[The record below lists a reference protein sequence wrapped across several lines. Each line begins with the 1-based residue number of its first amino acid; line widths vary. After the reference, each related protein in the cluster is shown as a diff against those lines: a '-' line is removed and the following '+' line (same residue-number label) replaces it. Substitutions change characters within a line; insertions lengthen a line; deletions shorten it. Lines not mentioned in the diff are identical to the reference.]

1 MANKNKITRII
12 TRSLLLMAL
21 VAIFYFFSSDT
32 NFSENKK
39 VFYIKTNSS
48 FPEVINNLVAE
59 GIVKNPAV
67 FQWVSKI
74 AGYEKKIRPG
84 KYLIEKGSSIYSIV
98 KKLRRGN
105 QTAINLVINKLRTK
119 EDFAKKIGDNFEC
132 DSANFMAILSN
143 NDSLKKYELDSNT
156 VMSAVIPNTYQILW
170 NTSAS
175 GILKKLHDQ
184 QEIFWN
190 DERRQKSKALHLSP
204 IEAYTLASI
213 VEEETNQEADKGKIA
228 SVYLNRLKIGMNLA
242 ADPTIKFAMRDFSL
256 KRIYFKHLHY
266 PSPYNTYLN
275 VGLPPGPIC
284 TPSTKTI
291 DAILNSP
298 STSYLFFVAKPDL
311 KGFSNFS
318 TTYKEHMRF
327 AKEYQLALDSFMNLK
342 QTPQ

>member
-143 NDSLKKYELDSNT
+143 NDSLKKYQLDSNT
-156 VMSAVIPNTYQILW
+156 VISAVIPNTYQILW

-190 DERRQKSKALHLSP
+190 DERRKKAKALNLTP
-204 IEAYTLASI
+204 TGAYTLASI

-242 ADPTIKFAMRDFSL
+242 ADPTIKFALKDFSL

-275 VGLPPGPIC
+275 AGLPPGPIC
-284 TPSTKTI
+284 TPSSKTI
-291 DAILNSP
+291 DALLNSP

-311 KGFSNFS
+311 KGFSNFA

-327 AKEYQLALDSFMNLK
+327 AKQYQLALDSFMDLK
-342 QTPQ
+342 QTP

>member
-1 MANKNKITRII
+1 
-12 TRSLLLMAL
+12 L

-32 NFSENKK
+32 NFSENNK

-48 FPEVINNLVAE
+48 LPEVVDNLVAE
-59 GIVKNPAV
+59 RIVKNPTIFKWIA
-67 FQWVSKI
+67 KI
-74 AGYEKKIRPG
+74 AGYEKKVRPG

-119 EDFAKKIGDNFEC
+119 EDFAKKIGGNFEC

-184 QEIFWN
+184 QGIFWN
-190 DERRQKSKALHLSP
+190 DERRQKAKALNLSP
-204 IEAYTLASI
+204 TEAYTLASI
-213 VEEETNQEADKGKIA
+213 VEEET
-228 SVYLNRLKIGMNLA
+228 
-242 ADPTIKFAMRDFSL
+242 
-256 KRIYFKHLHY
+256 
-266 PSPYNTYLN
+266 
-275 VGLPPGPIC
+275 
-284 TPSTKTI
+284 I

-298 STSYLFFVAKPDL
+298 PTSYLFFVAKPDL

-318 TTYKEHMRF
+318 TTYKEHLRF
-327 AKEYQLALDSFMNLK
+327 AKEYQKALDSFMNLK
-342 QTPQ
+342 QTP

>member
-1 MANKNKITRII
+1 MANKNSRIL
-12 TRSLLLMAL
+12 TRSILLMAL
-21 VAIFYFFSSDT
+21 VALFYLFSSDT
-32 NFSENKK
+32 SFSENKK
-39 VFYIKTNSS
+39 FFYIKTNSNLNV
-48 FPEVINNLVAE
+48 VIDNLVAE
-59 GIVKNPAV
+59 GIVKNPTI
-67 FQWVSKI
+67 FQWAAKI

-105 QTAINLVINKLRTK
+105 QSAINLVINKIRTK

-132 DSANFMAILSN
+132 DSANFMAILTN
-143 NDSLKKYELDSNT
+143 QDLLKKYELDSNT
-156 VMSAVIPNTYQILW
+156 VMTAVIPNTYQILW

-190 DERRQKSKALHLSP
+190 DERRKKAKALNLTP
-204 IEAYTLASI
+204 TGAYTLASI

-242 ADPTIKFAMRDFSL
+242 ADPTIKFALKDFSL

-275 VGLPPGPIC
+275 AGLPPGPIC
-284 TPSTKTI
+284 TPSSKTI
-291 DAILNSP
+291 DALLNSP

-311 KGFSNFS
+311 KGFSNFA

-327 AKEYQLALDSFMNLK
+327 AKQYQLALDSFMDLK
-342 QTPQ
+342 QTP

>member
-1 MANKNKITRII
+1 MAIAKKITQFII
-12 TRSLLLMAL
+12 IILLVIAA
-21 VAIFYFFSSDT
+21 VVSWHFFSSNT
-32 NFSENKK
+32 SFNENKK
-39 VFYIKTNSS
+39 VFYIKTNSNLN
-48 FPEVINNLVAE
+48 EVIDHLVDE
-59 GIVKNPAV
+59 GIVKNPTI
-67 FQWVSKI
+67 FEWVAKI
-74 AGYEKKIRPG
+74 AGYQNNIRPG
-84 KYLIEKGSSIYSIV
+84 KYLIEKESSIYSIV

-119 EDFAKKIGDNFEC
+119 EDFAKKIGENFEC

-143 NDSLKKYELDSNT
+143 NDSLKKFKLDSNI
-156 VMSAVIPNTYQILW
+156 VMSAVIPNTYQVLW

-190 DERRQKSKALHLSP
+190 ADRRKKAKALNLSP
-204 IEAYTLASI
+204 TEAYTLASI

-228 SVYLNRLKIGMNLA
+228 SVYLNRLKTGMNLA
-242 ADPTIKFAMRDFSL
+242 ADPTIKFALRDFSL

-275 VGLPPGPIC
+275 AGLPPGPIC
-284 TPSTKTI
+284 TPSSKTI
-291 DAILNSP
+291 DAILDSP
-298 STSYLFFVAKPDL
+298 PTSYLFFVAKPDL

-318 TTYKEHMRF
+318 TTYKEHMHF

-342 QTPQ
+342 QTP

>member
-1 MANKNKITRII
+1 MANKNSRIL
-12 TRSLLLMAL
+12 TRSILLMAL
-21 VAIFYFFSSDT
+21 VALFYLFSSDT
-32 NFSENKK
+32 SFSENKK
-39 VFYIKTNSS
+39 FFYIKTNSNLNV
-48 FPEVINNLVAE
+48 VIDNLVAE
-59 GIVKNPAV
+59 GIVKNPTI
-67 FQWVSKI
+67 FQWAAKI

-105 QTAINLVINKLRTK
+105 QSAINLVINKIRTK

-132 DSANFMAILSN
+132 DSANFMAILTN
-143 NDSLKKYELDSNT
+143 QDLLKKYELDSNT
-156 VMSAVIPNTYQILW
+156 VMTAVIPNTYQFLW

-190 DERRQKSKALHLSP
+190 DERRKKAKALNLTP
-204 IEAYTLASI
+204 TGAYTLASI

-242 ADPTIKFAMRDFSL
+242 ADPTIKFALKDFSL

-275 VGLPPGPIC
+275 AGLPPGPIC
-284 TPSTKTI
+284 TPSSKTI
-291 DAILNSP
+291 DALLNSP

-311 KGFSNFS
+311 KGFSNFA

-327 AKEYQLALDSFMNLK
+327 AKQYQLALDSFMDLK
-342 QTPQ
+342 QTP